1 MLFMRQDTSVR
12 GKSRVE
18 SRLPQKESLQTL
30 RCNRV
35 DAMKYL
41 ARNSHTQPAAAAPS
55 SGLAVLRF
63 LGLLDVLQRVRLRG
77 PRSQALPGRRL
88 SRLAATRREKC
99 GLAVGGLL
107 MLIVF
112 QLACGYRVA
121 SKNRLGPDIQK
132 ISVLPLKNETTTFEV
147 EQILTRSLVRA
158 FVERSSFTLV
168 NDPADAD
175 AVLTGVVSALN
186 ANPVVFGQETFGS
199 TFLVTLNARVELRDR
214 KTGKALFKNNNYVFR
229 EQYVINVD
237 VKNFFS
243 ELNPALGRIAED
255 FSSSIVSTILEGY

>member
-1 MLFMRQDTSVR
+1 MHSGIARFVASQNQDRRDRHKRNRMYQTEYLSVSLTNRAILRMRS
-12 GKSRVE
+12 
-18 SRLPQKESLQTL
+18 
-30 RCNRV
+30 
-35 DAMKYL
+35 
-41 ARNSHTQPAAAAPS
+41 ARYS
-55 SGLAVLRF
+55 
-63 LGLLDVLQRVRLRG
+63 
-77 PRSQALPGRRL
+77 
-88 SRLAATRREKC
+88 
-99 GLAVGGLL
+99 AVGGLL
-107 MLIVF
+107 MLVVF

-121 SKNRLGPDIQK
+121 STNRLDPNIRK

-147 EQILTRSLVRA
+147 EQILTRALVRA
-158 FVERSSFTLV
+158 FVERSSFVMV
-168 NDPADAD
+168 NDPSDAD

-214 KTGKALFKNNNYVFR
+214 KTGKVLFKNDNYVFR

-255 FSSSIVSTILEGY
+255 FSSSVVSTILEGY

>member
-1 MLFMRQDTSVR
+1 MHSGIAGFVASQNQDRRDRHKRNRMYQTEHLSVSLTNRAILRMRS
-12 GKSRVE
+12 
-18 SRLPQKESLQTL
+18 
-30 RCNRV
+30 
-35 DAMKYL
+35 
-41 ARNSHTQPAAAAPS
+41 ARYS
-55 SGLAVLRF
+55 
-63 LGLLDVLQRVRLRG
+63 
-77 PRSQALPGRRL
+77 
-88 SRLAATRREKC
+88 
-99 GLAVGGLL
+99 AVGGLL
-107 MLIVF
+107 MLVVF

-121 SKNRLGPDIQK
+121 STNRLDPNIRK

-147 EQILTRSLVRA
+147 EQILTRALVRA
-158 FVERSSFTLV
+158 FVERSSLV
-168 NDPADAD
+168 MVNEPSDAD

-214 KTGKALFKNNNYVFR
+214 KTGKVLFKNDNYVFR

-255 FSSSIVSTILEGY
+255 FSSSVVSTILEGY

>member
-1 MLFMRQDTSVR
+1 MHSGIAGFVASQNQDRRDRHKRNRMYQTEYLSVSLTNRAILRMRS
-12 GKSRVE
+12 
-18 SRLPQKESLQTL
+18 
-30 RCNRV
+30 
-35 DAMKYL
+35 
-41 ARNSHTQPAAAAPS
+41 ARYS
-55 SGLAVLRF
+55 
-63 LGLLDVLQRVRLRG
+63 
-77 PRSQALPGRRL
+77 
-88 SRLAATRREKC
+88 
-99 GLAVGGLL
+99 AVGGLL
-107 MLIVF
+107 MLVVF

-121 SKNRLGPDIQK
+121 STNRLDPNIRK

-147 EQILTRSLVRA
+147 EQILTRALVRA
-158 FVERSSFTLV
+158 FVERSSFVMV
-168 NDPADAD
+168 NDPSDAD

-214 KTGKALFKNNNYVFR
+214 KTGKVLFKNDNYVFR

-255 FSSSIVSTILEGY
+255 FSSSVVSTILEGY